1 MSKNDLDN
9 SVFMA
14 FAYYDG
20 LVRHSISGEQAGLTK
35 TQLMIMVIL
44 QISGVA
50 NIGKVAQWLAV
61 SREQASRAVSG
72 LETKGLVE
80 KHRGQENWRN
90 VEVELTQSGIEFAD
104 QMRNSTLA
112 SINKALSVLDE
123 DEKSRLQ
130 FCAQQSVLLL
140 SVAAKRLADADQP

>member
-1 MSKNDLDN
+1 
-9 SVFMA
+9 
-14 FAYYDG
+14 
-20 LVRHSISGEQAGLTK
+20 
-35 TQLMIMVIL
+35 MIMVIL

-104 QMRNSTLA
+104 QMRKSTLA